1 MSWKRWLITVLSF
14 AAAIGV
20 SVYLVLDS
28 WSAAGAM
35 AALPVTGHL
44 LALGVMTV
52 EVCARVLKLYYSACA
67 LRIPFSLWTS
77 LRTNLGGDF
86 GGGITPSR
94 SGGEP
99 ARFLILSE
107 ARMAPTAAILL
118 LFTEIFLEMLSVL
131 VIAVVLAL
139 VFSGSGAIV
148 AGVLSVACAYSLFVL
163 AVGYSGFALSK
174 RANGPP
180 PPWVRWIGLNAGRWR
195 WVQTGLRALRERLSS
210 LRTARRGLIGWAM
223 ALSALHVMARLA
235 VLPAIVF
242 SYDRSVELAPLVL
255 WSLALLYGA
264 NAAPAPAGGG
274 LIEVAFRTSLGGV
287 IPVEYFAATLI
298 WWRFYTFYAL
308 LLLGAFVAGR
318 TVMRALRSNGEAEKL
333 APAEVQI
340 VESGVVG
347 RDLTLEQRA
356 RAERTP

>member
-28 WSAAGAM
+28 WSEAGDM
-35 AALPVTGHL
+35 AALPVVGHL

-52 EVCARVLKLYYSACA
+52 EVGARVLKLYYSACA

-107 ARMAPTAAILL
+107 AKMAPTAAILL

-131 VIAVVLAL
+131 VISIVLAL
-139 VFSGSGAIV
+139 VFRGSGAIV
-148 AGVLSVACAYSLFVL
+148 GGVLWVACVYSAFVL
-163 AVGYSGFALSK
+163 TVGYAGFALSK
-174 RANGPP
+174 KANGPP
-180 PPWVRWIGLNAGRWR
+180 PAWARAVGLNAGRWR
-195 WVQTGLRALRERLSS
+195 WVQTGMRALRERLAS
-210 LRTARRGLIGWAM
+210 LAHARRGLLGWATV
-223 ALSALHVMARLA
+223 LSALHVMARLA
-235 VLPAIVF
+235 VLPAIVY

-274 LIEVAFRTSLGGV
+274 LIEVAFRSSLGNV

-318 TVMRALRSNGEAEKL
+318 TVMRALRTRESL
-333 APAEVQI
+333 AKVREEVQMT
-340 VESGVVG
+340 GAVG
-347 RDLTLEQRA
+347 DGGL
-356 RAERTP
+356 

>member
-1 MSWKRWLITVLSF
+1 MSWKRWLITILSF

-20 SVYLVLDS
+20 SVYLVMES
-28 WSAAGAM
+28 WSAAGDV
-35 AALPVTGHL
+35 AALPLTGHF

-52 EVCARVLKLYYSACA
+52 EICARVLKLYYSARA
-67 LRIPFSLWTS
+67 LHIPFSLWTS

-94 SGGEP
+94 SGSEP

-118 LFTEIFLEMLSVL
+118 LFSEIFQEMLSVL

-148 AGVLSVACAYSLFVL
+148 GGVLSVACAYSVFVI
-163 AVGYSGFALSK
+163 AVGYGGYRLTSK
-174 RANGPP
+174 ANGPP
-180 PPWVRWIGLNAGRWR
+180 PRWALALRLNPGRWR
-195 WVQTGLRALRERLSS
+195 RIQTGLRALRERLAS
-210 LRTARRGLIGWAM
+210 LRKARLGMFGWAT
-223 ALSALHVMARLA
+223 ALSGLHVLARLS

-274 LIEVAFRTSLGGV
+274 LIEVAFRSALGDT
-287 IPVEYFAATLI
+287 IPESYFAATLI
-298 WWRFYTFYAL
+298 WWRFYTFYLL

-318 TVMRALRSNGEAEKL
+318 TVMRALGTAEAEPEPEK
-333 APAEVQI
+333 AEMAMGQSVA
-340 VESGVVG
+340 G
-347 RDLTLEQRA
+347 D
-356 RAERTP
+356 

>member
-28 WSAAGAM
+28 WSAAGDM

-52 EVCARVLKLYYSACA
+52 EIGARVLKLYYSAHA
-67 LRIPFSLWTS
+67 LRIPFSLSTS

-86 GGGITPSR
+86 GAGITPSR
-94 SGGEP
+94 SGSEP

-118 LFTEIFLEMLSVL
+118 LFTEMFLEMLSVL
-131 VIAVVLAL
+131 VIAVVLSL
-139 VFSGSGAIV
+139 VFKGAGGIV
-148 AGVLSVACAYSLFVL
+148 AGVLSVACAYSVFVL
-163 AVGYSGFALSK
+163 VIGYSGFALAK
-174 RANGPP
+174 KANGPP
-180 PPWVRWIGLNAGRWR
+180 PQWARRIGLNPGRWR
-195 WVQTGLRALRERLSS
+195 RVQTGLRALRERLSS
-210 LRTARRGLIGWAM
+210 LGTARRGLLGWAT

-242 SYDRSVELAPLVL
+242 SYDRSVDPAPLVL

-274 LIEVAFRTSLGGV
+274 LIEVAFRSSLGGV

-318 TVMRALRSNGEAEKL
+318 TVMRALRNGADGPEAVPVEGVGEGVGAL
-333 APAEVQI
+333 GEGGEPA
-340 VESGVVG
+340 
-347 RDLTLEQRA
+347 R
-356 RAERTP
+356 

>member
-1 MSWKRWLITVLSF
+1 MSWKRWLITGLSF

-28 WSAAGAM
+28 WSAAGDM
-35 AALPVTGHL
+35 AALPVTGHF

-52 EVCARVLKLYYSACA
+52 EVSARVLKLYYSAHA

-86 GGGITPSR
+86 GAGITPSR
-94 SGGEP
+94 SGSEP

-118 LFTEIFLEMLSVL
+118 LFTEMFLEMLSVL

-139 VFSGSGAIV
+139 VFTESGAIIG
-148 AGVLSVACAYSLFVL
+148 GVLSVACAYSVFVL
-163 AVGYSGFALSK
+163 VIAYSGFTLSK
-174 RANGPP
+174 KANGPP
-180 PPWVRWIGLNAGRWR
+180 PRWARSIGVSPGRWR
-195 WVQTGLRALRERLSS
+195 RVQTGLRALRERLSS
-210 LRTARRGLIGWAM
+210 LRTANRGLIGWAT
-223 ALSALHVMARLA
+223 ALSALHVMARLT

-242 SYDRSVELAPLVL
+242 SYDRSVDLAPLVL

-274 LIEVAFRTSLGGV
+274 LVEVAFRSALGGT
-287 IPVEYFAATLI
+287 IPVPYFAATLI

-308 LLLGAFVAGR
+308 LLLGAFVTGR
-318 TVMRALRSNGEAEKL
+318 TVMRALRSEPEAGKARPGEV
-333 APAEVQI
+333 PI
-340 VESGVVG
+340 VETGAVAG
-347 RDLTLEQRA
+347 E
-356 RAERTP
+356 